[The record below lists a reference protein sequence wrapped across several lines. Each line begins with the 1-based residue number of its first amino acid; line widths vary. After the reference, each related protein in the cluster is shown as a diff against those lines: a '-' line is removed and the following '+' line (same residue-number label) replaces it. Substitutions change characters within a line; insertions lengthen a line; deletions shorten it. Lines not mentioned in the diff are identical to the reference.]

1 MMNLLCAMTD
11 VFLNVRKSFQ
21 IEHTQLHA
29 EQIFHRTSIALMAL
43 RRHSKFWALSM
54 FYSSLAASPSLPG
67 RSCGEGLAARL
78 VL

>member
-11 VFLNVRKSFQ
+11 MFLNGRKSFQ

-43 RRHSKFWALSM
+43 KRDSKFWALSM
-54 FYSSLAASPSLPG
+54 FNIGVLQAHSLQAVGLGSLE
-67 RSCGEGLAARL
+67 C
-78 VL
+78 